1 MATKP
6 AKKAAPVKKA
16 GRPSKFTEEIASE
29 ICCRIAEGQ
38 TLRAI
43 CRDEHMPSFV
53 TVYNWIE
60 TNEAFSL
67 RIARARDVGYDA
79 IAEDAM
85 AIADTPL
92 IGEEVEI
99 QQGKEKVKRGDMV
112 THRRLQVE
120 TRLKLL
126 AKWSPK
132 KYGDKITQEHTG
144 AGGESLSFQV
154 VFGK

>member
-1 MATKP
+1 MAAKP
-6 AKKAAPVKKA
+6 ATKAAPAKRA
-16 GRPSKFTEEIASE
+16 GRPTKYTEAIARE
-29 ICCRIAEGQ
+29 ICSRIAEGQ
-38 TLRAI
+38 TLRSI
-43 CRDEHMPSFV
+43 CRDEHMPGFA
-53 TVYNWIE
+53 TVYRWME
-60 TNEAFSL
+60 GCEAFST
-67 RIARARDVGYDA
+67 RIARARDIGYDA

-99 QQGKEKVKRGDMV
+99 QKGRKKVKRGDMV

-132 KYGDKITQEHTG
+132 KYGDKVTQEHTG
-144 AGGESLSFQV
+144 AGGESLTFQV

>member
-6 AKKAAPVKKA
+6 AKKAAPVKKT

-38 TLRAI
+38 TLRSI

-60 TNEAFSL
+60 ANEAFSL

-85 AIADTPL
+85 AIADTPI

-99 QQGKEKVKRGDMV
+99 QQGKKKVKRGDMV

>member
-6 AKKAAPVKKA
+6 AKKAEPVKKT
-16 GRPSKFTEEIASE
+16 GRPSKYTEAIASE
-29 ICCRIAEGQ
+29 ICSRIAEGQ
-38 TLRAI
+38 TLRSI
-43 CRDEHMPSFV
+43 CRHEHMPSFG
-53 TVYNWIE
+53 TVYRWIE
-60 TNEAFSL
+60 GDEAFSA
-67 RIARARDVGYDA
+67 RIARARDIGYDA

-99 QQGKEKVKRGDMV
+99 QQGKKKVKRGDMV

-132 KYGDKITQEHTG
+132 RYGDKITQEHTG